1 MVYIHPTHERI
12 DAISNL
18 KKRQLDL
25 SRHLS
30 VEAKAR
36 LPNPI
41 KAIWKAAQVKPGT
54 INMGNG
60 DPHHTLYPV
69 CEMNFVVPSISEAD
83 PVQAWK
89 AGTGDQQIIASYKDE
104 PCALSLRT
112 ALAYGAGGGL
122 KHVRDALA
130 ELTDRI
136 HAPPKHTVS
145 LSLGNA
151 DALTKC
157 FRLLGDP
164 GDSFLCEE
172 FTFSAMTNAALPLGI
187 KWVPIRMDKDGLIP
201 SEMEKILSNW
211 DETLQGKRPHVLYT
225 IPCSQNPTGSTLP
238 AERRRQIFDLAHEYD
253 IIILEDDPYFFLQ
266 YDLGIQ
272 TTTIESHGYT
282 RAMADVLPRSFL
294 SMDYDGRVMRLDS
307 FSKILA
313 PGMRLGWVTCN
324 DFFSEKLDMLTD
336 SSSQHP
342 HGLGQAFIS
351 ELLGGEGWGVDGF
364 MKWVSSLCR
373 EYERRR
379 NLFMDVFRREVEG
392 LGLASAE
399 TPKSG
404 MFVWIKINLERHPR
418 YRKFVKSDKPGVP
431 VTNTAELMADLFR
444 KLLDCGLVM
453 MPASTFAI
461 VDQTGLVS
469 TDSHISDRANFF
481 RATFVGTDEVIEDG
495 LKIFA
500 HGLEDFFCY

>member
-1 MVYIHPTHERI
+1 MVYIPATHERT
-12 DAISNL
+12 DVGL
-18 KKRQLDL
+18 KKRQVDL
-25 SRHLS
+25 SAHLS
-30 VEAKAR
+30 AEARAR

-41 KAIWKAAQVKPGT
+41 KSIWKAAQVKPGT

-69 CEMNFVVPSISEAD
+69 CEMNFVVPSVDEAN
-83 PVQAWK
+83 PVQAWR
-89 AGTGDQQIIASYKDE
+89 TGVGEQQIIASYKDE

-122 KHVRDALA
+122 KHVRDTLA
-130 ELTDRI
+130 DLTNRI
-136 HAPPKHTVS
+136 HAPPNHTVT

-201 SEMEKILSNW
+201 SDMENVLSNW
-211 DETLQGKRPHVLYT
+211 DESSQGKRPHVLYT

-238 AERRRQIFDLAHEYD
+238 AERRRQIYEIAREFD

-266 YDLGIQ
+266 YDLNVC
-272 TTTIESHGYT
+272 TTTVESYGFT
-282 RAMADVLPRSFL
+282 RAMAEVLPRSFL

-324 DFFSEKLDMLTD
+324 DFFAEKLDMLTD

-342 HGLGQAFIS
+342 HGLGQAFIA
-351 ELLGGEGWGVDGF
+351 ELMGSQGWGVDGF
-364 MKWVSSLCR
+364 MKWVASLCR

-379 NLFMDVFRREVEG
+379 NLFMDVFHQEVEVT
-392 LGLASAE
+392 GLASAE

-404 MFVWIKINLERHPR
+404 MFVWIKINLDRHPR
-418 YRKFVKSDKPGVP
+418 YRKTEQLEAPGGP
-431 VTNTAELMADLFR
+431 VSNTAELMNELFR

-453 MPASTFAI
+453 MPASTFAM
-461 VDQTGLVS
+461 VDQTGKVTAS
-469 TDSHISDRANFF
+469 SHITDRVNYF
-481 RATFVGTDEVIEDG
+481 RATFVGTDEIIQNG
-495 LKIFA
+495 LRLFA
-500 HGLEDFFCY
+500 RGLEEFFCY

>member
-1 MVYIHPTHERI
+1 MVYIPPSHTDRAAEVG
-12 DAISNL
+12 L
-18 KKRQLDL
+18 KRRQPDL

-30 VEAKAR
+30 AEARAR

-41 KAIWKAAQVKPGT
+41 KSIWKAAQVKPGT

-69 CEMNFVVPSISEAD
+69 SEMNFIVPSIDEHD
-83 PVQAWK
+83 PVQAWRE
-89 AGTGDQQIIASYKDE
+89 GTGEQQIIASYKDE

-112 ALAYGAGGGL
+112 AMAYGAGSGL
-122 KHVRDALA
+122 QHVREALA
-130 ELTDRI
+130 NLNDRI

-187 KWVPIRMDKDGLIP
+187 DWVPIRMDKDGLVP
-201 SEMEKILSNW
+201 SDMERILSNW
-211 DETLQGKRPHVLYT
+211 NEAVQGKRPHVLYT
-225 IPCSQNPTGSTLP
+225 IPCSQNPTGSTLSL
-238 AERRRQIFDLAHEYD
+238 ERRRQIYQIARDWD
-253 IIILEDDPYFFLQ
+253 VIILEDDPYFFLQ
-266 YDLGIQ
+266 YDLDVRPS
-272 TTTIESHGYT
+272 TIEQYGFT
-282 RAMADVLPRSFL
+282 RAMAEVLPRSFL

-313 PGMRLGWVTCN
+313 PGMRLGWVTSN
-324 DFFSEKLDMLTD
+324 DFLAEKLDMLTD

-342 HGLGQAFIS
+342 HGLGQAFIA
-351 ELLGGEGWGVDGF
+351 ELLGNQGWGVDGF
-364 MKWVSSLCR
+364 MKWVNSLCR

-379 NLFMDVFRREVEG
+379 NLFMEVFRREVSST
-392 LGLASAE
+392 GLASAE
-399 TPKSG
+399 VPQSG
-404 MFVWIKINLERHPR
+404 MFVWIKVNLDRHTR
-418 YRKFVKSDKPGVP
+418 YRVMETSTVPGGP
-431 VTNTAELMADLFR
+431 ISNTAELMDELFR

-461 VDQTGLVS
+461 VDRTGRA
-469 TDSHISDRANFF
+469 TNDSHIADRVNYF
-481 RATFVGTDEVIEDG
+481 RATFVGTDETIENG
-495 LKIFA
+495 LTIFGR
-500 HGLEDFFCY
+500 GLEEFFCY